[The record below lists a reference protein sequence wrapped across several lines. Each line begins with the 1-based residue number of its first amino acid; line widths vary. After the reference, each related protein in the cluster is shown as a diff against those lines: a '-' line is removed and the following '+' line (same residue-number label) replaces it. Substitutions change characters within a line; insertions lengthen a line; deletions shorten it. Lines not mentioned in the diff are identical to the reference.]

1 MIQAG
6 NTIEVRKNGFNMIF
20 LVEKII
26 SKRVSA
32 PLAAECFQ
40 NQTSEEEMN
49 KYKDWFVGKARAEM
63 REKGAGR
70 PTKRERREI
79 DWFKDHQFD
88 FDD

>member
-1 MIQAG
+1 
-6 NTIEVRKNGFNMIF
+6 
-20 LVEKII
+20 
-26 SKRVSA
+26 
-32 PLAAECFQ
+32 
-40 NQTSEEEMN
+40 MN
-49 KYKDWFVGKARAEM
+49 KYKDWFIGKARAEM